1 MAGNNNNN
9 NNMAGNNNNN
19 NNMAGML
26 KCVLGWCLPI
36 TYQKLESPSQDG
48 PVGFLSFDKIV
59 TIQYTCD
66 DNYQI
71 IIFDDHF

>member
-1 MAGNNNNN
+1 
-9 NNMAGNNNNN
+9 
-19 NNMAGML
+19 MAGML

-71 IIFDDHF
+71 IIFDGHF